1 MKKIRISALFIAVLL
16 VLLLGSCDM
25 INNFIA
31 SRTRNIALIQ
41 IYNSNHEK
49 TNKLQPNDTLYVE
62 VQGLAALSYY
72 EVEARD
78 PSNNVITKMTAQS
91 DENGVIAP
99 TPLWYDVGFKKVTVT
114 ENRVEKVKAI
124 LPTSS
129 ELGLKAFNIHVKG
142 VDTED
147 KAVADTDFQ
156 LPFFVVFK
164 TDLKRPQPIVM
175 AGKKVFV
182 DSAEEFVLE
191 NAFDSGEQ
199 LWIKVAN
206 LEPVVASD
214 DPDTKKMTVYIVP
227 FDAAYYED
235 GHLIESNYVAKQDFT
250 ITDLRNGVQFTATSE
265 AGFPTIGGK
274 SWKPIPTEAEEK
286 SYSVFLDVDNN
297 GIYNVL
303 KDGTNDFYL
312 DGIDGNGVV
321 GFIVKKTDSTIA
333 GYVPG
338 NVASGGVTW
347 GHFWFEDWP
356 NHDYRDQFYAD
367 GWDTKYGY
375 DWQFGGYGIKALW
388 NPYVDKDIDHDP
400 NNDNT
405 LYYGRYVYLYIV
417 KSDAGNYLTAT
428 KLEPASGTQRL
439 YIPVQYACNNGANLQ
454 TIWRAPMIAGNYAIV
469 VDIDMDEKVSDGDLV
484 DNVDKDGVIAQDG
497 WTGFKVVDR

>member
-1 MKKIRISALFIAVLL
+1 MNKKRTGALFIAVLL

-25 INNFIA
+25 INDFIA

-62 VQGLAALSYY
+62 VQGLAASSYY

-99 TPLWYDVGFKKVTVT
+99 TPLWYDVGFKKVTDGSG
-114 ENRVEKVKAI
+114 KIKAV
-124 LPTSS
+124 LPTSA

-147 KAVADTDFQ
+147 KALSDTDFQ

-164 TDLKRPQPIVM
+164 TDLARPQPIVM
-175 AGKKVFV
+175 AGKKVNIN
-182 DSAEEFVLE
+182 SNPEFVLE
-191 NAFDSGEQ
+191 NAFDSGEG

-214 DPDTKKMTVYIVP
+214 DPNTKKMTVYIVP
-227 FDAAYYED
+227 FDAAYYEN
-235 GHLIESNYVAKQDFT
+235 GHLIESNYIAKQEFT
-250 ITDLRNGVQFTATSE
+250 ITDLKNGVQFTATSK

-274 SWKPIPTEAEEK
+274 SWNPIPAEAEGK

-312 DGIDGNGVV
+312 DGIDGNGVA
-321 GFIVKKTDSTIA
+321 GFIVKKTDPDPA
-333 GYVPG
+333 VAYVPG
-338 NVASGGVTW
+338 NIASGGVTW
-347 GHFWFEDWP
+347 GHFWFENWP
-356 NHDYRDQFYAD
+356 DHDYRDQFYAD

-388 NPYVDKDIDHDP
+388 NPYVDKDLDYDP
-400 NNDNT
+400 NTNNT

-417 KSDAGNYLTAT
+417 KTDELDLTGVNDLKAA
-428 KLEPASGTQRL
+428 PNTQRL
-439 YIPVQYACNNGANLQ
+439 YMPVQYACNNGANLQ
-454 TIWRAPMIAGNYAIV
+454 TIWRAPMTVGKYAVV
-469 VDIDMDEKVSDGDLV
+469 VDIDMNGKVSKGDLV
-484 DNVDKDGVIAQDG
+484 DNVTKAGAVAADGK
-497 WTGFKVVDR
+497 TGFEVVNR